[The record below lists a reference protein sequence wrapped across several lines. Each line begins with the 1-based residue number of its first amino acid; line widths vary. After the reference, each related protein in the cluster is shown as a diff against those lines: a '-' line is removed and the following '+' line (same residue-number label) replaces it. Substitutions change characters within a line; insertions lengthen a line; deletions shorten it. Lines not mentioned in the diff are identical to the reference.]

1 MQILVSDI
9 KIPERVRKDLGNL
22 DSLVESF
29 KRCGQ
34 ITPIMVTRDMTLVAG
49 FRRVSAAKRLDWH
62 TIDAI
67 VVDGADAAR
76 LLEMELEENVYR
88 KDFTPEELLAG
99 YRQLEKLRHPN
110 VAKRI
115 GQFFSGLLHRCAFWR
130 RKKKDQEPAA
140 PEATASDKALPPPTT
155 APAPAND
162 DDSTYGV

>member
-9 KIPERVRKDLGNL
+9 KIPERIRKDVGNL

-34 ITPIMVTRDMTLVAG
+34 ITPITVTRDMTLVAG
-49 FRRVSAAKRLDWH
+49 FRRVSAAKRLQWH
-62 TIDAI
+62 TLDAI

-110 VAKRI
+110 VAKRV
-115 GQFFSGLLHRCAFWR
+115 GRFLSGLLSRCAFWR
-130 RKKKDQEPAA
+130 RKKKDGETAA
-140 PEATASDKALPPPTT
+140 PEAAAPEKALPPP
-155 APAPAND
+155 AAEAAPANE
-162 DDSTYGV
+162 DDSAYGV